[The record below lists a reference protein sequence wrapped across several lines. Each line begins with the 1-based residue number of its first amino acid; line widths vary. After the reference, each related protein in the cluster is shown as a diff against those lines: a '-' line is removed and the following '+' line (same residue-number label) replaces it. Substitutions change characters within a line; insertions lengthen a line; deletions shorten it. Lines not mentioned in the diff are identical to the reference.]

1 MRITGHLWHRF
12 LCRLLVFTL
21 LFSSLSA
28 VGIRPSEAYA
38 ADEAVKTRILEITDS
53 GTSDLSGIL
62 GGQTSSVELTTL
74 RMKRFVALREDLDG
88 RYDAIYIGKGTYNPA
103 GLPAYNNTTQN
114 HDTTHLQNDI
124 TNLKAKE
131 IIDGFVNKGLPVIL
145 HTDVLNQVQTGK
157 LYTMFSP
164 YNKPATAKENVI
176 FVSNT
181 DIASY
186 TAFNAKTK
194 FFERSAVRPRFVL
207 TASPTDYSTN
217 NSFIYQDGDSLT
229 FQFDIKNVTDVAK
242 RGLIANLYLSAD
254 QVLSTGAEHLVAWAP
269 VTQQTGNVLSFR
281 LPKGFSGLQYWKLEI
296 VEGTTL
302 TKLKDVKS
310 GLFRFRDEVTKI
322 NVLQILPK
330 SSTLLTNLG
339 IDSNSSLKAETNIKQ
354 SYLKTTDYVIT
365 IDTMSILDFNATGYT
380 TLNGKYDMLIFGFR
394 DEYNTYAP
402 INEQASKAVQT
413 FITTGQAVMFTHD
426 TIYTN
431 SNSAN
436 WMNYFQAATGQIE
449 PQTNMG
455 LRAPN
460 TTTTVV
466 KVNEGLLTQFP
477 YALSSGTLINL
488 THNQY
493 FTLNLEDRAVVP
505 WYNVIGSSR
514 DVTDSWNHYYTYSKG
529 NVTYSGTGHRNTG
542 FPDWEQQL
550 FVNTMFRAYIG
561 SNHAPVISAYAP
573 AVYSST
579 DNNIIPASQDI
590 YVSYKAEDYDLNDRH
605 LTTSVTFTYNG
616 KTQTVLPAVQKS
628 SGEMVS
634 QGFANPL
641 PDGGNLTIT
650 ITATDAKGATSVKEI
665 PVKVEKVTA
674 NLQLARTISAAK
686 VEKNTTA
693 ELSYTITPSPVAY
706 SSSIKESDLIIKG
719 LQVNEVFPANL
730 AVSQLPAGPGT
741 FVKEGTLSGG
751 YTVKGALPDIQ
762 YRRSGEQFIAD
773 PVSFK
778 ISVTPQKNGSYLLD
792 NSKLTFTDFVLNQ
805 ILNHSV
811 TRTLPF
817 NTFNLDA
824 VTTMTSLELTGKN
837 LRLND
842 EDRLIPTILPL
853 DTSNKNLTWTSLQP
867 DIVSV
872 SQTGIIKG
880 LKAGQATIRAVSQD
894 GSNLSATAV
903 VNVIIPGLN
912 IIGPANLFVGQ
923 SDSMTASLLT
933 ANETPT
939 SYKWSVASGGECI
952 SLSNTDQASTT
963 ITGVKPGT
971 STVLL
976 TVTTDKGAVYTREST
991 VTVMAPKLSII
1002 GPTTLYVGEQQALD
1016 FRLSEG
1022 YENATVYSWT
1032 VKDGAGSV
1040 QLTNETKPSAV
1051 LEGLQK
1057 GTATV
1062 SLTIATDKGSTYS
1075 QDFVVNVEDPSVVIT
1090 PGERVMNKEETLT
1103 LSAAFLPDGLKIPYT
1118 VQWTIE
1124 EPKSGVVTIID
1135 GAQSLQGLVIKG
1147 QKPGTAHVAVTVTTD
1162 KGRVYTDRTEI
1173 SVRGIGISG
1182 DSEMYEFETKDFLA
1196 IAQSVPGTG
1205 SFVNGILNA
1214 ANSTWSIL
1222 GGDDVVKLLQV
1233 EGQKITIKAL
1243 KPGQAQI
1250 RMGLGVLSATQNIT
1264 VKPLLESL
1272 ELPDSLLL
1280 STGTNNTKDL
1290 WSLLGAKLVESP
1302 EIQLPAGFDYKEAR
1316 LKGNL
1321 IWSSSDPLIAEVNSN
1336 GVITAVKNGTADI
1349 TVSYTDAIGTVY
1361 KDTVQVVV
1369 GSLLLQGAH
1378 EVMEFSTINLTAGF
1392 DAANVSTDQLA
1403 EIKNGLNFQW
1413 STADDK
1419 IASLNAL
1426 TGSGVLLTGNQPG
1439 DTEIVLGSGELSVTH
1454 AITVKSA
1461 LKGLGLPGSY
1471 KIKRGAQ
1478 IDLWKQ
1484 LEAVLDPSITLP
1496 AGMNYKESRLKDR
1509 LTWTSSSPNYVSVN
1523 KNGVVQ
1529 ALKNGTAK
1537 ITVKYTDQ
1545 LGRNIITATL
1555 SIIVDTRDRF

>member
-1 MRITGHLWHRF
+1 M
-12 LCRLLVFTL
+12 
-21 LFSSLSA
+21 
-28 VGIRPSEAYA
+28 
-38 ADEAVKTRILEITDS
+38 KTRILEITDN
-53 GTSDLSGIL
+53 GASDLSGIL
-62 GGQTSSVELTTL
+62 AGQSSSVELTTL
-74 RMKRFVALREDLDG
+74 RMKKFVALREELDG

-103 GLPAYNNTTQN
+103 GLPAYTGTTQN
-114 HDTTHLQNDI
+114 HNTTNLQNDI

-131 IIDGFVNKGLPVIL
+131 IIDNFVNKGLPVIL
-145 HTDVLNQVQTGK
+145 HTDVLNQVLTGK
-157 LYTMFSP
+157 LYTAFSP

-176 FVSNT
+176 FVANA

-186 TAFNAKTK
+186 TAFTAKTK
-194 FFERSAVRPRFVL
+194 FVERSAVRPRFTL
-207 TASPTDYSTN
+207 TAQPTDYTTN
-217 NSFIYQDGDSLT
+217 NDFMYQDGDSLT
-229 FQFDIKNVTDVAK
+229 FKFDIKNVADVAK
-242 RGLIANLYLSAD
+242 RGLIANLYISAD
-254 QVLSTGAEHLVAWAP
+254 QVLSTSAEQLVAWAP
-269 VTQQTGNVLSFR
+269 VTKQTGNVLSFQ

-296 VEGTTL
+296 VEGSTL

-310 GLFRFRDEVTKI
+310 GVFRFRDEVTRI

-330 SSTLLTNLG
+330 SYSDPLKLG
-339 IDSNSSLKAETNIKQ
+339 IDSNSSLKTESNIKQ
-354 SYLKTTDYVIT
+354 GYLKSDDYVIT
-365 IDTMSILDFNATGYT
+365 IDTMSILDFNTTGYA

-413 FITTGQAVMFTHD
+413 FINTGQAVMFTHD

-436 WMNYFQAATGQIE
+436 WMNYFQAATGQIA

-460 TTTTVV
+460 TSTSVI

-477 YALSSGTLINL
+477 YALSSSTSVNL

-493 FTLNLEDRAVVP
+493 FTLDLEDRDVVP
-505 WYNVIGSSR
+505 WYNITGSSR

-542 FPDWEQQL
+542 FPDWEQRL

-561 SNHAPVISAYAP
+561 SNHAPVITAYAP
-573 AVYSST
+573 AVYTST
-579 DNNIIPASQDI
+579 DNNIIPAGQDI
-590 YVSYKAEDYDLNDRH
+590 YISYKAEDYDLNDRQ
-605 LTTSVTFTYNG
+605 LTTSVTFAYDG
-616 KTQTVLPAVQKS
+616 KMQTVLPTVQKS

-634 QGFANPL
+634 QGFSNPL
-641 PDGGNLTIT
+641 PNGGNLTVT

-665 PVKVEKVTA
+665 GVKVEKVTA
-674 NLQLARTISAAK
+674 NLQLARTMSAAK
-686 VEKNTTA
+686 VEKNTPA
-693 ELSYTITPSPVAY
+693 ELSYTITPSPVTY
-706 SSSIKESDLIIKG
+706 STSIKESDLVIKG

-741 FVKEGTLSGG
+741 FVKEGTLSSG
-751 YTVKGALPDIQ
+751 YTVKGTLPDIS
-762 YRRSGEQFIAD
+762 YRRSGDQFIAD

-805 ILNHSV
+805 LLNHSV

-872 SQTGIIKG
+872 SQTGIIRG
-880 LKAGQATIRAVSQD
+880 LKAGQATIKAVSQD

-933 ANETPT
+933 ANESPT
-939 SYKWSVASGGECI
+939 SYSWSVVSGAEYI
-952 SLSNTDQASTT
+952 SLSSADQATT
-963 ITGVKPGT
+963 AITGVKPGT
-971 STVLL
+971 AAIKL
-976 TVTTDKGAVYTREST
+976 TVKTDKGAEYSREAA
-991 VTVMAPKLSII
+991 VTVMAPELSII
-1002 GPTTLYVGEQQALD
+1002 GPDTLYVGEQQALD

-1032 VKDGAGSV
+1032 VKDGAGNV

-1051 LEGLQK
+1051 LEGLQE
-1057 GTATV
+1057 GTAAV
-1062 SLTIATDKGSTYS
+1062 RLTIATDKDSTYS
-1075 QDFVVNVEDPSVVIT
+1075 QDFVVDVKDPSVVIT
-1090 PGERVMNKEETLT
+1090 PGERVMNKGETLT
-1103 LSAAFLPDGLKIPYT
+1103 LSAAFLPEGLKIPYT
-1118 VQWTIE
+1118 VQWAIE
-1124 EPKSGVVTIID
+1124 EPKSGVVTIVD
-1135 GAQSLQGLVIKG
+1135 GAQSLQGLIIKG
-1147 QKPGTAHVAVTVTTD
+1147 QKPGTAHVSVTLTTD
-1162 KGRVYTDRTEI
+1162 KGRFYTDRTEV

-1182 DSEMYEFETKDFLA
+1182 DSEMYEFMQRDFLA
-1196 IAQSVPGTG
+1196 IAQSVPGTD
-1205 SFVNGILNA
+1205 SFVSGILNA

-1222 GGDDVVKLLQV
+1222 GGEDVVEL
-1233 EGQKITIKAL
+1233 GRTTGDRITIKAL
-1243 KPGQAQI
+1243 KPGEAQI

-1272 ELPDSLLL
+1272 ELPGSLLL
-1280 STGTNNTKDL
+1280 ITGTNTTKDL
-1290 WSLLGAKLVESP
+1290 WSLLNAKLVESP
-1302 EIQLPAGFDYKEAR
+1302 EIQLPAGFDYKVAR

-1321 IWSSSDPLIAEVNSN
+1321 TWSSSDPSIVSVDSN

-1349 TVSYTDAIGTVY
+1349 TVKYTDAMKNVFE
-1361 KDTVQVVV
+1361 DTVQVVV
-1369 GSLLLQGAH
+1369 GSLLLQGNH
-1378 EVMEFSTINLTAGF
+1378 EVMEFSTINMTAGF
-1392 DAANVSTDQLA
+1392 DAGNVSADRLA
-1403 EIKNGLNFQW
+1403 EITNGLSFQW
-1413 STADDK
+1413 STGNEQ

-1426 TGSGVLLTGNQPG
+1426 TGSGVLLTGNQAG
-1439 DTEIVLGSGELSVTH
+1439 DTEIVLGSGEFSVTH
-1454 AITVKSA
+1454 PITVKSA

-1471 KIKRGAQ
+1471 KVKRGAQ

-1484 LEAVLDPSITLP
+1484 LEAVLDPAISLP
-1496 AGMNYKESRLKDR
+1496 AGLNYKDSRLR
-1509 LTWTSSSPNYVSVN
+1509 GHLYWTSSSPNFVSVTQD
-1523 KNGVVQ
+1523 GMVQ

-1537 ITVKYTDQ
+1537 ITVKYVDP